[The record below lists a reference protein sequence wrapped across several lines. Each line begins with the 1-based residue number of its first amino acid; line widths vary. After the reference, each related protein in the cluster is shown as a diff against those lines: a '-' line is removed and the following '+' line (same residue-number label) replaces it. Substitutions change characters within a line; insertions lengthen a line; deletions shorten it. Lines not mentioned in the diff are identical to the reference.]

1 MIVFIYQEQI
11 YYIQSSVTFNGE
23 TIPITWYIATIYSI
37 ICLNI
42 KKDVSLV
49 KYNFDMQTD
58 RITPEWITDLNP
70 DEIFVFESNSQG
82 HHNGGAARTALKWG
96 AIYGQGEGLQ
106 GQTYAIPT
114 MFASVQNIVPYADRF
129 IEFARLH
136 PEMKF
141 LLTEIGCGIAGFS
154 PKDIAPLFKKSR
166 SIENIYLPQRFWSI
180 LDKK

>member
-49 KYNFDMQTD
+49 KYNF
-58 RITPEWITDLNP
+58 
-70 DEIFVFESNSQG
+70 FVFGSNSQG